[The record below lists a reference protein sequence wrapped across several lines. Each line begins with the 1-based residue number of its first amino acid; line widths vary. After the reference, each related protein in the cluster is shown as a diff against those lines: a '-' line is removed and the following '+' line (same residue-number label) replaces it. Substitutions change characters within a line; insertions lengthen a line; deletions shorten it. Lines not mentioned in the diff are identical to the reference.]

1 MGKPRRAITVSA
13 QGKAVAVPD
22 ELTVSLGVMVR
33 AATAREALSQANERT
48 RAAITAFKEGGVEER
63 DLATADLT
71 IWPEYGETR
80 RVDAHQARNTL
91 SVRLRDLA
99 QAGGL
104 LDAVAGVV
112 GDDIVINGLTF
123 AVSEPEP
130 VLTRARAGDGR
141 RPGEGG
147 GARRRRGAAVGKVL
161 TIDEGGGGLAPVFAP
176 KAARLA
182 MAAESAPIEAG
193 EHELQVSVTVHLSP
207 DHPRRG
213 GHRRGH
219 LTGPSWAK

>member
-1 MGKPRRAITVSA
+1 MGKPRRVITVSA

-33 AATAREALSQANERT
+33 AATAREALSLANERT
-48 RAAITAFKEGGVEER
+48 RAAITAFKEGGVKER
-63 DLATADLT
+63 DLATEDLT

-80 RVDAHQARNTL
+80 RVDAYQARNTL

-99 QAGGL
+99 QAGAL

-130 VLTRARAGDGR
+130 VLTRARAQAMAAAR
-141 RPGEGG
+141 AKAEELAAAE
-147 GARRRRGAAVGKVL
+147 GARVGKVL

-182 MAAESAPIEAG
+182 MAAESTPIEAG
-193 EHELQVSVTVHLSP
+193 EHELQVSVTVSY
-207 DHPRRG
+207 R
-213 GHRRGH
+213 
-219 LTGPSWAK
+219 LTT

>member
-1 MGKPRRAITVSA
+1 MGKPRRVVTVSA

-22 ELTVSLGVMVR
+22 ELTVSLGVTVR

-48 RAAITAFKEGGVEER
+48 RAAIAAFKEGGVEER

-80 RVDAHQARNTL
+80 RVDAYQARNTL

-130 VLTRARAGDGR
+130 VLTRARAQAMAAAR
-141 RPGEGG
+141 AKAEELAAAE
-147 GARRRRGAAVGKVL
+147 GARVGKVL

-193 EHELQVSVTVHLSP
+193 EHELQVSVTVSY
-207 DHPRRG
+207 R
-213 GHRRGH
+213 
-219 LTGPSWAK
+219 LTA

>member
-1 MGKPRRAITVSA
+1 
-13 QGKAVAVPD
+13 
-22 ELTVSLGVMVR
+22 VSLGVTVR

-48 RAAITAFKEGGVEER
+48 RAAIAAFKEGGVEER

-80 RVDAHQARNTL
+80 RVDAYQARNTL

-130 VLTRARAGDGR
+130 VLTRARAQAMAAAR
-141 RPGEGG
+141 AKAEELAAAE
-147 GARRRRGAAVGKVL
+147 GARVGKVL

-193 EHELQVSVTVHLSP
+193 EHELQVSVTVSY
-207 DHPRRG
+207 R
-213 GHRRGH
+213 
-219 LTGPSWAK
+219 LTA